1 MAVKEV
7 ICGVSKWA
15 RTFPTG
21 GLEELQPDQLQRLGS
36 GHLPQLGR
44 KEEGGIKA
52 LAQSS
57 RH

>member
-7 ICGVSKWA
+7 ICGVSKWP

-36 GHLPQLGR
+36 GHLGR
-44 KEEGGIKA
+44 KEWGGIKA